1 MKMNKFCF
9 GVNLKKNA
17 ATLFFAILLIFM
29 KSTAAS
35 ANALTAAEETVAFN
49 PAGLWQ
55 KALDVFQKNNDCFPG
70 KVTIFSEVLDRQ
82 GRSDSIT
89 KLYFN
94 MIVDDQGDARTE
106 LMQAFK
112 DGKDVSADMKK
123 KLEIRE
129 AQDEKTAKK
138 KDTLRVSLADNPFNP
153 DKQQN
158 VTVRAH
164 DEKQLLFG
172 RICQRFDFSFKT
184 EIVRKDKA
192 EKITWV
198 GKAWLEE
205 NSGIP
210 FKLEFSFEPLPK
222 HMHNLWT
229 IYLYEITATGDWGLK
244 EIKVQGQGGFLFI
257 KKGFR
262 STTSFS
268 NYQRQPQKGDE
279 K

>member
-1 MKMNKFCF
+1 MNFCF
-9 GVNLKKNA
+9 GDVLKRKA
-17 ATLFFAILLIFM
+17 AALSFAILLVFM
-29 KSTAAS
+29 RS
-35 ANALTAAEETVAFN
+35 APAGYTALTAAEETAAFN
-49 PAGLWQ
+49 PPGLWQ
-55 KALDVFQKNNDCFPG
+55 KALAVFQKNSDCFPG
-70 KVTIFSEVLDRQ
+70 NVTVFSEALDRQ

-94 MIVDDQGDARTE
+94 MTVDDQGEVRTE

-112 DGKDVSADMKK
+112 DGKDISADMKK

-138 KDTLRVSLADNPFNP
+138 KDTLRVSMADNPFNP

-164 DEKQLLFG
+164 TEKQLLFG
-172 RICQRFDFSFKT
+172 KICQRFDFSFKT

-205 NSGIP
+205 KSGIP
-210 FKLEFSFEPLPK
+210 VKLEFSFEPLPK
-222 HMHNLWT
+222 HVHSLWT
-229 IYLYEITATGDWGLK
+229 IYLYEITTTGDWVLK

-262 STTSFS
+262 STTNFS
-268 NYQRQPQKGDE
+268 NYRRQPQKVDE

>member
-1 MKMNKFCF
+1 MKKT
-9 GVNLKKNA
+9 A
-17 ATLFFAILLIFM
+17 AALFFAILLFFI
-29 KSTAAS
+29 KSATTGDTT
-35 ANALTAAEETVAFN
+35 LTAAEKTTVLY
-49 PAGLWQ
+49 PSGLWQ
-55 KALDVFQKNNDCFPG
+55 KALTVFQKNSDCFPG
-70 KVTIFSEVLDRQ
+70 NVTVFSEVLDRQ

-94 MIVDDQGDARTE
+94 MTIDDQGALHTE
-106 LMQAFK
+106 LLQAFK
-112 DGKDVSADMKK
+112 DGRDISTDMKK
-123 KLEIRE
+123 KLEVRE
-129 AQDEKTAKK
+129 AQDKKTAKK
-138 KDTLRVSLADNPFNP
+138 NETLRVSLADNPFNP

-257 KKGFR
+257 KKSFR

-268 NYQRQPQKGDE
+268 NYQRQPQKGDG